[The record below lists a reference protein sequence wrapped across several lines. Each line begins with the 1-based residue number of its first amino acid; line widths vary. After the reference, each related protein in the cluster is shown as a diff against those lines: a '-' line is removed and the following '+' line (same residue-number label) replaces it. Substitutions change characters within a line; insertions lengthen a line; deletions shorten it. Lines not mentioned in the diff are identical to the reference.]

1 MGRLQHRQIKSQTS
15 SARRAIGNRELARR
29 GSQAPGGCATR
40 YPARPPV
47 VALAV
52 ELDRRGLGNTGGVSA
67 PLPSWPST
75 PPSHGSV
82 VLRAFTDDD
91 VLLAVELGADPYVGL
106 IGTLAARPTPE
117 QALEWIRRQQGR
129 LAEGRGLSFVVDRD
143 SDTTV
148 GTIGLW
154 LRELSEGRATAGY
167 SVAPRHRGRGVASS
181 AMTALLTFGWTIP
194 ALHRVELY
202 IEPWNT
208 SSLRVAEASGFQ
220 REGLL
225 RSHQEIGG
233 RRRDMLLFAATRD

>member
-1 MGRLQHRQIKSQTS
+1 MGLSPRWLCS
-15 SARRAIGNRELARR
+15 SVPRR
-29 GSQAPGGCATR
+29 
-40 YPARPPV
+40 PAF

-52 ELDRRGLGNTGGVSA
+52 ELGRRGLGNTGGVSA

-91 VLLAVELGADPYVGL
+91 VPLAVELGADPYVGL

-129 LAEGRGLSFVVDRD
+129 LAEGRGLSFVVADRD
-143 SDTTV
+143 SGTAV

-154 LRELSEGRATAGY
+154 LRELSEGRATAGF

-181 AMTALLTFGWTIP
+181 AMTALLSFAWTIP

-233 RRRDMLLFAATRD
+233 RRRDMLIFAATRD

>member
-1 MGRLQHRQIKSQTS
+1 MGLSPRWLCNSV
-15 SARRAIGNRELARR
+15 
-29 GSQAPGGCATR
+29 PGR
-40 YPARPPV
+40 PAF
-47 VALAV
+47 VALADD
-52 ELDRRGLGNTGGVSA
+52 LDRRGLGNTGGVSA

-82 VLRAFTDDD
+82 VLRASTDDD

-106 IGTLAARPTPE
+106 IGTLLARPTPE

-143 SDTTV
+143 SGTAL

-154 LRELSEGRATAGY
+154 LRELSEGRATAGFA
-167 SVAPRHRGRGVASS
+167 VAPRHRDRGVASS
-181 AMTALLTFGWTIP
+181 ATTALLTFGWTIP

-208 SSLRVAEASGFQ
+208 SSLWGR
-220 REGLL
+220 RGLGIPAGGIAAQPPGDRRSTSRHAAL
-225 RSHQEIGG
+225 RSDAGLTTPDKCG
-233 RRRDMLLFAATRD
+233 

>member
-1 MGRLQHRQIKSQTS
+1 MGLSPRWLCS
-15 SARRAIGNRELARR
+15 SVPR
-29 GSQAPGGCATR
+29 
-40 YPARPPV
+40 RPPV
-47 VALAV
+47 VALADD
-52 ELDRRGLGNTGGVSA
+52 LDRRGLGNTGGVSA

-91 VLLAVELGADPYVGL
+91 VPLAVELGADPYVGL
-106 IGTLAARPTPE
+106 IGTLVARPTPE

-129 LAEGRGLSFVVDRD
+129 LAEGRGLSFVVADRD
-143 SDTTV
+143 SGTAV

-154 LRELSEGRATAGY
+154 LRELSEGRATAGF
-167 SVAPRHRGRGVASS
+167 SVAPRHRGRGVAGS
-181 AMTALLTFGWTIP
+181 ATTALLSFAWTIP